1 MRTLESTT
9 PPSPLE
15 PQSNTTGEDW
25 GMTLV
30 CVDILG
36 EPWFVALQ
44 HPNFTAE
51 MQPLLSLEKPAYR
64 HITLARVKSLST
76 SRLFASHSHTITDA
90 ELSKT

>member
-30 CVDILG
+30 CVDMLG
-36 EPWFVALQ
+36 EPWF
-44 HPNFTAE
+44 FTAE
-51 MQPLLSLEKPAYR
+51 MQPLLAM
-64 HITLARVKSLST
+64 
-76 SRLFASHSHTITDA
+76 
-90 ELSKT
+90 

>member
-1 MRTLESTT
+1 MSNKSHFTQLSTHLMRTLESTT

-36 EPWFVALQ
+36 EPWF
-44 HPNFTAE
+44 FTAE
-51 MQPLLSLEKPAYR
+51 
-64 HITLARVKSLST
+64 I
-76 SRLFASHSHTITDA
+76 
-90 ELSKT
+90 